1 MEVIWM
7 LLPIAIL
14 VAAGFLAAY
23 FWAVRSGQFDDTV
36 TPAHRILIEDE
47 PETTLKTSQ
56 ERKDTR

>member
-47 PETTLKTSQ
+47 PEK
-56 ERKDTR
+56 RKPDAEHRL

>member
-47 PETTLKTSQ
+47 VEVTSSKDQ
-56 ERKDTR
+56 ERKDP

>member
-23 FWAVRSGQFDDTV
+23 FWAVKSGQFDDTV

-47 PETTLKTSQ
+47 PEAPSKTNQ
-56 ERKDTR
+56 ERKDGR

>member
-47 PETTLKTSQ
+47 PESAMNKDQ
-56 ERKDTR
+56 ERKDLR